1 MKKVILMGLLISIFG
16 FANAQKEQKKEIKTQ
31 VEITEGS
38 TPGKKRVRIEKSING
53 KVEIIEKEIDAKD
66 IEDGQS
72 LTFIE
77 DIQDTLI
84 HDIKGEKQVRVIIK
98 DSDERDFEW
107 EEEGDG
113 DSPRWYGSRDYARS
127 RKENY
132 NRRKGEFEF
141 EMERLHDKMADLPNR
156 LKGARLYEL
165 DDHIFKFNDATTIRS
180 LDVFTNRPDTDV
192 LNVRFY
198 APGEGDV
205 SITVLDLKGNVEAKS
220 TAKNFKGEYVGQL
233 KLKKGAKGTFVVIV
247 AQGEDGQT
255 KKIKI
260 D

>member
-1 MKKVILMGLLISIFG
+1 MKKVILLGLLVSTFG
-16 FANAQKEQKKEIKTQ
+16 FVNAQNEQKKEIKTQ
-31 VEITEGS
+31 VEIMESS

-53 KVEIIEKEIDAKD
+53 KVEITEKEIDAKD
-66 IEDGQS
+66 IENGQS
-72 LTFIE
+72 LSFLE
-77 DIQDTLI
+77 GIQDTLI

-98 DSDERDFEW
+98 ENDDRDFEW
-107 EEEGDG
+107 EEDGDG

-132 NRRKGEFEF
+132 NRRRGDFEF
-141 EMERLHDKMADLPNR
+141 EMERLHDKMADLPNK

-165 DDHIFKFNDATTIRS
+165 DDHIFKFNDNATIRS
-180 LDVFTNRPDTDV
+180 LDVFSNRPETDV

-198 APGEGDV
+198 APSEGDV
-205 SITVLDLKGNVEAKS
+205 SITVLDLKGNLEAKTS
-220 TAKNFKGEYVGQL
+220 AKNFKGEYVGQL
-233 KLKKGAKGTFVVIV
+233 KLKKGAKGTYVVIV